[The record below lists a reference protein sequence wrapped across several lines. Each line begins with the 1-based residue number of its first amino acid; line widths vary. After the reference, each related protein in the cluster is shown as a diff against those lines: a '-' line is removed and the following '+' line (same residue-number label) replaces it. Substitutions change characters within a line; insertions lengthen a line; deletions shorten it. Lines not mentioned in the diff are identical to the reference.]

1 MPGTQRSV
9 TLRFM
14 AAPTDGNVRDRV
26 GGGRM
31 LEWIDKSGYACAAGW
46 SGTYCVTAYVG
57 NIHFTRP
64 VEVGDLVY
72 TEDTDA
78 CRETLR
84 FMAAPTDVNWGG
96 KVHGGIVMRWIDE
109 AATLVAER
117 WHRGSVIAVYAGG
130 VRFYRP
136 LLIGAVVEVEAR
148 LIYTGHSSM
157 HVSVHVRSGNPRT
170 GEMRT
175 TTHCT
180 MVLVALDEDGH
191 KQHVRSWNPQR
202 PEDLALQE
210 HAKALIDIRERL
222 RRPIPAAAPDAPH

>member
-1 MPGTQRSV
+1 M
-9 TLRFM
+9 
-14 AAPTDGNVRDRV
+14 
-26 GGGRM
+26 
-31 LEWIDKSGYACAAGW
+31 
-46 SGTYCVTAYVG
+46 
-57 NIHFTRP
+57 
-64 VEVGDLVY
+64 
-72 TEDTDA
+72 
-78 CRETLR
+78 
-84 FMAAPTDVNWGG
+84 
-96 KVHGGIVMRWIDE
+96 
-109 AATLVAER
+109 AER